1 MPVMTMKKQIL
12 KIITDI
18 LMTVALLLLMAYSLI
33 GEATHEWIGAALLV
47 LFVIHHCLNGKWSRN
62 LFRGK
67 YTMFRVFQTILVLLV
82 SLCMAGAMASGIVL
96 SRYVL
101 DLDIHGFS
109 SIART
114 IHMIC
119 AYWGYVLLSLHL
131 GLHWRMMMGMAG
143 KLTKRPS
150 NARKWILRGLAVL
163 IAVYGLYAFVKRNLG
178 NYMLLRQQFVFF
190 DFEEPLVFFL
200 LDYTAIMGLFVCIG
214 HYMTKWIFSVR
225 RKRNISTYFI
235 EIRY

>member
-1 MPVMTMKKQIL
+1 MTMKKQIL
-12 KIITDI
+12 KVVTDI

-33 GEATHEWIGAALLV
+33 GEAAHEWIGVALFV

-67 YTMFRVFQTILVLLV
+67 YTMFRVFQTVLVLLV
-82 SLCMAGAMASGIVL
+82 FLCMAGAMASGIVL

-114 IHMIC
+114 VHMIC

-150 NARKWILRGLAVL
+150 NARKWILRGLAAL
-163 IAVYGLYAFVKRNLG
+163 IVVYGLYAFVKRNLG

-200 LDYTAIMGLFVCIG
+200 LDYTAIMGLFVCLG

-225 RKRNISTYFI
+225 KLARGACPCQD
-235 EIRY
+235 

>member
-1 MPVMTMKKQIL
+1 MKKKQIL
-12 KIITDI
+12 KIVTDI

-33 GEATHEWIGAALLV
+33 GEAAHEWIGVVLFV
-47 LFVIHHCLNGKWSRN
+47 LFVIHHCLNGRWSRN
-62 LFRGK
+62 LFKGK
-67 YTMFRVFQTILVLLV
+67 YTIFRAFQTILVLLV
-82 SLCMAGAMASGIVL
+82 FFCMVGAMASGIVL
-96 SRYVL
+96 SRYVF

-114 IHMIC
+114 VHMIC

-150 NARKWILRGLAVL
+150 NARKWLLRGMAVL

-214 HYMTKWIFSVR
+214 HYMTKWIFSM
-225 RKRNISTYFI
+225 RKKGSISAY
-235 EIRY
+235 